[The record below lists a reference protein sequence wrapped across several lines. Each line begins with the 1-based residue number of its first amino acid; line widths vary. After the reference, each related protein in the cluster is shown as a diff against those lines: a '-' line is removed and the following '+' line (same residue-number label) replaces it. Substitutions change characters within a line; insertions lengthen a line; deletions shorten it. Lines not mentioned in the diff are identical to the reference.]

1 MTEQTTHRSPTA
13 GKRQVK
19 RLRVKRPP
27 KVCAAPARRR
37 RWLRMCVW
45 SGGSTFVLLAAAIAG
60 IYLLFSAGVLTVDMA
75 RPYVERTLEARLGAG
90 RTVQIGGIV
99 AERVPDGGIV
109 LHAADIT
116 VRDDDGD
123 LIATAPQAE
132 VALQDSW
139 LPWLMQPERVDLV
152 GVRLNVFIDAQ
163 GQLSISTEADA
174 ADGARVQPKLLTT
187 VQTVDPAADQ
197 TADPAAGPVPAPA
210 GAPAAAEG
218 APGVAA
224 AEGEVPTPFGPLR
237 IASLAA
243 LARQFDEG
251 GLDGGTLSEI
261 GLKEGILVIRN
272 EASGREWTFDDID
285 LSLSRPEQ
293 GGVTFDI
300 KAGGMDGPWS
310 ARATVGA
317 LNEGR
322 RDLELEVRD
331 LAPRDLLIAAGKAGA
346 DILATSPLSIDFV
359 ATIDPRGVL
368 LASSGRLAAG
378 AGELQLGSDAEGR
391 MLVDEAVLAFSL
403 DPAARRINL
412 TSVTAQAGPFGM
424 DLAGTV
430 DIPADSAGLWRLHT
444 HSARASFLGGGPHQT
459 KVPPF
464 VLDDIVFDLSFDPV
478 AQRASIDRGE
488 LKGPQ
493 GGITLGGALELAGP
507 APSLSMTVT
516 ATPMTATSLIRL
528 WPAVAAP
535 APRKWVYDHLIS
547 GDVSAARIFF
557 NAPLDSIGKKDNPL
571 ADEGLSINIAG
582 TNGRFI
588 PVPGLPP
595 IIDAD
600 VAVKITGRTAHVTV
614 AKAAMQTPG
623 GRRLEIGESI
633 FDISDTAPPK
643 PEAKVQVNVS
653 GQAAAAIELAGIPP
667 LRGPTYVP
675 IEPQSVSGTIKGTA
689 QISVKLSDNILP
701 SDIDYAFD
709 ATLSD
714 FGASKMVFDQNLDD
728 ATVRA
733 FVTQAAT
740 VARGQG
746 KFGGAPASF
755 DYSRPATG
763 DMTFALAAS
772 LDDAARQKL
781 GFELP
786 GMSGTLGVKLAG
798 AVGAKAKTADV
809 ELDLTAVKLSD
820 LVPGWTKP
828 AGKPAKMTAKA
839 VITPGGTRLD
849 DLVVTGQG
857 VDIRG
862 TVELDSKA
870 AVVSANLPTFKLSD
884 GDKASVKLDNAGG
897 TYKVT
902 VRGEVI
908 EARAFLKQLT
918 DTPPSGPGTSRPPDI
933 DLDIK
938 LGVVVGNN
946 GEAMR
951 DVVLVISRRN
961 GDLRAFSLGA
971 LVGRTGGVTGELKAQ
986 GNGRPQ
992 LRVATSDAGA
1002 LLRFIDLYPK
1012 IYGGDL
1018 WIDVDAPAGDGRPQ
1032 SGVIN
1037 VRDFVIRGEAGL
1049 DRLIAAAPATMRDGR
1064 PQPGSA
1070 ISFRKLQVD
1079 FQRSAQQI
1087 TLRDGAIWGPS
1098 IGSTFDGTLDLAN
1111 DRVSVRGTYVP
1122 AYGLNNLFSRL
1133 PVLGFFLGGGPN
1145 EGLVGVT
1152 YEIVGPVS
1160 GPTLRV
1166 NPISAVAP
1174 GFLRKIFEF
1183 RQAPDPTPPAVV
1195 PSR

>member
-1 MTEQTTHRSPTA
+1 MKEPTTHTSQTH
-13 GKRQVK
+13 GKRHARRPMK
-19 RLRVKRPP
+19 RLRVRQRARKL
-27 KVCAAPARRR
+27 CAEPAGRR
-37 RWLRMCVW
+37 RWLRYCAW
-45 SGGSTFVLLAAAIAG
+45 SGGSVFAVVVAVVSAV
-60 IYLLFSAGVLTVDMA
+60 YLLFSAGILTVDMA
-75 RPYVERTLEARLGAG
+75 RPYVESALEARLGAG

-99 AERVPDGGIV
+99 ADRARSGGIV

-116 VRDDDGD
+116 VRDADGD
-123 LIATAPQAE
+123 VIATAPQAE
-132 VALQDSW
+132 VALQDRW

-163 GQLSISTEADA
+163 GQLAISTDA
-174 ADGARVQPKLLTT
+174 GTMTDANVHPKALAT
-187 VQTVDPAADQ
+187 VPAAERGAVADVSPASSPGAAPAE
-197 TADPAAGPVPAPA
+197 TATPAPA
-210 GAPAAAEG
+210 PA
-218 APGVAA
+218 
-224 AEGEVPTPFGPLR
+224 TPFGPLR
-237 IASLAA
+237 LASLAA
-243 LARQFDEG
+243 LARQLDEG
-251 GLDGGTLSEI
+251 GLDGGALTEI
-261 GLKEGILVIRN
+261 GLKEGKVVIRDDT
-272 EASGREWTFDDID
+272 SGRQWTFDDID
-285 LSLSRPEQ
+285 LSLSRPAE
-293 GGVTFDI
+293 GGVTFNI

-317 LNEGR
+317 LVEGR

-346 DILATSPLSIDFV
+346 DILATSPLSVDLA
-359 ATIDPRGVL
+359 ATIDARGVV
-368 LASSGRLAAG
+368 LATTGRLAAG

-391 MLVDEAVLAFSL
+391 MLVDEAALAFSL
-403 DPAARRINL
+403 DPAGRVINL
-412 TSVTAQAGPFGM
+412 TSVNAQAGPFAM
-424 DLAGTV
+424 DLAGV
-430 DIPADSAGLWRLHT
+430 IRMPADRTGKWTLDTSA
-444 HSARASFLGGGPHQT
+444 ARASFIGGGPHQT
-459 KVPPF
+459 QVPPF
-464 VLDDIVFDLSFDPV
+464 VLDDIDLALSFDPV

-493 GGITLGGALELAGP
+493 GGITLGGALDLGAP
-507 APSLSMTVT
+507 VPSLSMKVS

-547 GDVSAARIFF
+547 GDVSAAEIAFD
-557 NAPLDSIGKKDNPL
+557 APLESIGKKDRPL
-571 ADEGLSINIAG
+571 PDEALSINITG
-582 TNGRFI
+582 TNGSFI

-595 IIDAD
+595 VINAD
-600 VAVKITGRTAHVTV
+600 VAVKITGRTAHVNV

-623 GRRLEIGESI
+623 KRQLDIGESV
-633 FDISDTAPPK
+633 FDISDTAPAK
-643 PEAKVQVNVS
+643 PEAKVRVAVK

-667 LRGPTYVP
+667 LRGPTFVP
-675 IEPQSVSGTIKGTA
+675 VEPQSVSGTIEGTA

-701 SDIDYAFD
+701 SDVDYAFD
-709 ATLSD
+709 ATLDD
-714 FGASKMVFDQNLDD
+714 FSASKVVLNQSLED
-728 ATVRA
+728 ATVQA

-740 VARGQG
+740 VARGEG

-755 DYSRPATG
+755 DYSRLVSG

-772 LDDAARQKL
+772 LDDAARAKL

-786 GMSGTLGVKLAG
+786 GMSGTLGVKLDG
-798 AVGAKAKTADV
+798 VVGAKGKTADV
-809 ELDLTAVKLSD
+809 EFDLTRVKLSD
-820 LVPGWTKP
+820 MVPGWTKP
-828 AGKPAKMTAKA
+828 AGKPARMTAKA
-839 VITPGGTRLD
+839 IMNSAGTRLD

-862 TVELDSKA
+862 SVDLDSKA
-870 AVVSANLPTFKLSD
+870 ALVSANLSTFQLSD
-884 GDKASVKLDNAGG
+884 GDKASVKVDHDDSV
-897 TYKVT
+897 YKVT

-908 EARAFLKQLT
+908 QARAFLKQLT
-918 DTPPSGPGTSRPPDI
+918 DTPPAGPGTARPADI
-933 DLDIK
+933 DLDVK

-946 GEAMR
+946 GETLREAA
-951 DVVLVISRRN
+951 LALSRRN
-961 GDLRAFSLGA
+961 GDLRAFSLAA
-971 LVGRTGGVTGELKAQ
+971 LVGRDGGVTGDLRAQ

-1018 WIDVDAPAGDGRPQ
+1018 WIDIDAPAGDGRPQ
-1032 SGVIN
+1032 NGVVN
-1037 VRDFVIRGEAGL
+1037 MRDFVIRGEAGL
-1049 DRLIAAAPATMRDGR
+1049 DRLIAAAPQTTRDGR

-1070 ISFRKLQVD
+1070 IPFRKLQVT

-1087 TLRDGAIWGPS
+1087 TLREGAIWGPT
-1098 IGSTFDGTLDLAN
+1098 IGSTFDGALDLAN

-1183 RQAPDPTPPAVV
+1183 REAPDPTPPAVV
-1195 PSR
+1195 PTR

>member
-1 MTEQTTHRSPTA
+1 M
-13 GKRQVK
+13 K

-27 KVCAAPARRR
+27 KVCAAPVRRRR
-37 RWLRMCVW
+37 RWLRLCAW
-45 SGGSTFVLLAAAIAG
+45 SGGSAFLVAAFATASV
-60 IYLLFSAGVLTVDMA
+60 YFLFSAGVLTVDMA

-90 RTVQIGGIV
+90 RTVQIGAII
-99 AERVPDGGIV
+99 AERAESGGIV
-109 LHAADIT
+109 LHANDIT

-123 LIATAPQAE
+123 VIATAPQAE

-163 GQLSISTEADA
+163 GQLAISAEADA
-174 ADGARVQPKLLTT
+174 ADGARAQPKLLAT
-187 VQTVDPAADQ
+187 VPTAEPAA
-197 TADPAAGPVPAPA
+197 AGE
-210 GAPAAAEG
+210 APAASAGE
-218 APGVAA
+218 PAA
-224 AEGEVPTPFGPLR
+224 APAPQVTTPFGPLR
-237 IASLAA
+237 LASLAA
-243 LARQFDEG
+243 LARQFDQG

-261 GLKEGILVIRN
+261 GLKEGIVVIRN

-285 LSLSRPEQ
+285 LSLSRPAE
-293 GGVTFDI
+293 GGITFDI

-310 ARATVGA
+310 ARATLGSLVD
-317 LNEGR
+317 GR
-322 RDLELEVRD
+322 RDLELQVRD

-346 DILATSPLSIDFV
+346 DILATSPLSADLS
-359 ATIDPRGVL
+359 ATIDARGVV
-368 LASSGRLAAG
+368 LATSGRLAAG
-378 AGELQLGSDAEGR
+378 AGELQLGSDEEGR
-391 MLVDEAVLAFSL
+391 MLIDEAVLAFTL

-430 DIPADSAGLWRLHT
+430 EIPADPVSPWRLHT
-444 HSARASFLGGGPHQT
+444 QTARASFLGGGPHQNE
-459 KVPPF
+459 VPPF
-464 VLDDIVFDLSFDPV
+464 VLDDIVMDLSFDPV
-478 AQRASIDRGE
+478 AQRASIERGD

-493 GGITLGGALELAGP
+493 GGITLGGVLELAGP
-507 APSLSMTVT
+507 KPSLSMNVT
-516 ATPMTATSLIRL
+516 ATPMSATSLIRL

-547 GDVSAARIFF
+547 GDVSAASIFF
-557 NAPLDSIGKKDNPL
+557 NAPLDSIGKKNNPL
-571 ADEGLSINIAG
+571 ADDGLHIAITG
-582 TNGRFI
+582 TKGRFI

-595 IIDAD
+595 VIDAD
-600 VAVKITGRTAHVTV
+600 VVVKITGRTAHVTV
-614 AKAAMQTPG
+614 AKAAMETPG
-623 GRRLEIGESI
+623 ERRLEIGESI
-633 FDISDTAPPK
+633 FDISDTAPPQ
-643 PEAKVQVNVS
+643 PEGKVQVKVS
-653 GQAAAAIELAGIPP
+653 GPAAAAIELAAIPP

-675 IEPQSVSGTIKGTA
+675 VDPQNVSGTIEGTA
-689 QISVKLSDNILP
+689 QISIKLSDNIQP
-701 SDIDYAFD
+701 ADVDYAFD

-714 FGASKMVFDQNLDD
+714 FAAAKMVLNQNLTD

-733 FVTQAAT
+733 FITQAAT
-740 VARGQG
+740 VARGEG

-755 DYSRPATG
+755 EFNRPAVG
-763 DMTFALAAS
+763 DVTFAVAAS
-772 LDDAARQKL
+772 LDDTARQKL
-781 GFELP
+781 GFDIP
-786 GMSGTLGVKLAG
+786 GMLGPLGVKLSG
-798 AVGAKAKTADV
+798 EVGPKAKTVDV
-809 ELDLTAVKLSD
+809 ELDLTKVKLLD

-828 AGKPAKMTAKA
+828 AGKPARMTATAHITDK
-839 VITPGGTRLD
+839 VIRLD
-849 DLVVTGQG
+849 DLAVSGQG

-862 TVELDSKA
+862 TVELDPKGG
-870 AVVSANLPTFKLSD
+870 VLSANLPTFKLAD
-884 GDKASVKLDNAGG
+884 GDKANVKLENVDG

-902 VRGEVI
+902 VRGDVI
-908 EARAFLKQLT
+908 EARAFLKQVT
-918 DTPPSGPGTSRPPDI
+918 DTPPSGPGTARPPDI
-933 DLDIK
+933 DLDVK
-938 LGVVVGNN
+938 LGVVAGNN
-946 GEAMR
+946 GETMR
-951 DVVLVISRRN
+951 DVALLLSRRN
-961 GDLRAFSLGA
+961 GELRTFSLGA
-971 LVGRTGGVTGELKAQ
+971 LVGRSGGVTGELTAQ

-1018 WIDVDAPAGDGRPQ
+1018 WVDIDAPGGGRPQ

-1049 DRLIAAAPATMRDGR
+1049 DRLIAAAPQTGRDGR

-1070 ISFRKLQVD
+1070 ISFRKLQVN

-1133 PVLGFFLGGGPN
+1133 PVVGFFLGGGPN

-1183 RQAPDPTPPAVV
+1183 RQAPDPTPPAVI
-1195 PSR
+1195 PTR

>member
-1 MTEQTTHRSPTA
+1 MKEQTTHRSPTA

-27 KVCAAPARRR
+27 RVCAAPARRR
-37 RWLRMCVW
+37 RWLRLCAW
-45 SGGSTFVLLAAAIAG
+45 SGGSAFLIAAATIVSV
-60 IYLLFSAGVLTVDMA
+60 YLLFSAGILTVDMA

-90 RTVQIGGIV
+90 RTVQIGAII
-99 AERVPDGGIV
+99 AERAKSGGIV
-109 LHAADIT
+109 LHANDIT

-152 GVRLNVFIDAQ
+152 GVRLNVFIDAE
-163 GQLSISTEADA
+163 GQLAISTEANA
-174 ADGARVQPKLLTT
+174 PDGARAQPKLLAT
-187 VQTVDPAADQ
+187 VP
-197 TADPAAGPVPAPA
+197 TAE
-210 GAPAAAEG
+210 PAAA
-218 APGVAA
+218 APAEATAPTDPGEPVTPGEPATVPDAPVA
-224 AEGEVPTPFGPLR
+224 TPFGPLR

-243 LARQFDEG
+243 LARQFDQG

-261 GLKEGILVIRN
+261 GLKEGIVVIRN
-272 EASGREWTFDDID
+272 EVSGREWTFDDID
-285 LSLSRPEQ
+285 LSLSRPAA

-310 ARATVGA
+310 ARATLGA
-317 LNEGR
+317 LVEGR
-322 RDLELEVRD
+322 RDLELDVRD

-346 DILATSPLSIDFV
+346 DILANSPLSAYLA
-359 ATIDPRGVL
+359 ATIDARGVV
-368 LASSGRLAAG
+368 LAANGRLAVG
-378 AGELQLGSDAEGR
+378 AGELQLGSDEEGR
-391 MLVDEAVLAFSL
+391 MLIDEASLVFTL

-412 TSVTAQAGPFGM
+412 TSVTAQAGPFAM

-430 DIPADSAGLWRLHT
+430 EIPADRAGLWRLHT
-444 HSARASFLGGGPHQT
+444 QAARASFLGGGPHQNE
-459 KVPPF
+459 VPPF
-464 VLDDIVFDLSFDPV
+464 VLDDIVIDLSFDPV
-478 AQRASIDRGE
+478 AQRASIDRGD

-507 APSLSMTVT
+507 TPSLSMNVN

-547 GDVSAARIFF
+547 GDVSQASIFF

-571 ADEGLSINIAG
+571 ADEGLNIAITG
-582 TNGRFI
+582 TKGRFI

-595 IIDAD
+595 VIDAD
-600 VAVKITGRTAHVTV
+600 VVVKITGRTAHVSV
-614 AKAAMQTPG
+614 AKAAMETPG
-623 GRRLEIGESI
+623 QRRLEIAESI

-643 PEAKVQVNVS
+643 PEAKVQVKVS
-653 GQAAAAIELAGIPP
+653 GPAAAAIELAGIPP

-675 IEPQSVSGTIKGTA
+675 IDPQAVSGTVDGTA
-689 QISVKLSDNILP
+689 QISVKLSDNIPP

-709 ATLSD
+709 ATLED
-714 FGASKMVFDQNLDD
+714 FAAAKMVFNQNLTD

-740 VARGQG
+740 VARGEG

-755 DYSRPATG
+755 EYNRPATG
-763 DMTFALAAS
+763 DVTFAVAAS
-772 LDDAARQKL
+772 LDDSARQKL

-786 GMSGTLGVKLAG
+786 GMAGPLGVKLAG
-798 AVGAKAKTADV
+798 VVGAKVKTVDV
-809 ELDLTAVKLSD
+809 ELDLTKTKLVD

-828 AGKPAKMTAKA
+828 AGKAAKMTAKA
-839 VITPGGTRLD
+839 HITDKVTRLD
-849 DLVVTGQG
+849 DLVVSGQG

-862 TVELDSKA
+862 TVDLDPKGG
-870 AVVSANLPTFKLSD
+870 VLSANLPTFKLAD
-884 GDKASVKLDNAGG
+884 GDKANLKLENVDG

-918 DTPPSGPGTSRPPDI
+918 DTPPSGPGTARPPDV
-933 DLDIK
+933 DLDVK
-938 LGVVVGNN
+938 LGVVAGNN
-946 GEAMR
+946 GETMR
-951 DVVLVISRRN
+951 DLVLVLSRRA
-961 GDLRAFSLGA
+961 GELRSFSLGA
-971 LVGRTGGVTGELKAQ
+971 LVGRSGGVTGELRTQ

-1012 IYGGDL
+1012 IQGGDL
-1018 WIDVDAPAGDGRPQ
+1018 WVDVDAPGGGRPQ

-1049 DRLIAAAPATMRDGR
+1049 DRLIAAAPQAVSDGR

-1070 ISFRKLQVD
+1070 IAFRKLQVN

-1133 PVLGFFLGGGPN
+1133 PVVGFFLGGGPN

-1195 PSR
+1195 PTR

>member
-1 MTEQTTHRSPTA
+1 MNEPTTQRSETR
-13 GKRQVK
+13 GKRHVK
-19 RLRVKRPP
+19 RLRVRRARKL
-27 KVCAAPARRR
+27 CAAPTGRR
-37 RWLRMCVW
+37 RWLRYCAW
-45 SGGSTFVLLAAAIAG
+45 SGGSVFAVVAAIAVTV
-60 IYLLFSAGVLTVDMA
+60 YLLFSTGILTVDMA
-75 RPYVERTLEARLGAG
+75 RPYVESTLEARLGAG

-99 AERVPDGGIV
+99 ADRAPHGGII

-123 LIATAPQAE
+123 VIATAPQAE

-163 GQLSISTEADA
+163 GQLSISTDGGGDSAGATVHPKALATVPASELAAVPEAA
-174 ADGARVQPKLLTT
+174 
-187 VQTVDPAADQ
+187 
-197 TADPAAGPVPAPA
+197 PAPA
-210 GAPAAAEG
+210 AEGVPAEAAALPGG
-218 APGVAA
+218 AETV
-224 AEGEVPTPFGPLR
+224 TPFGPLR
-237 IASLAA
+237 LASLAA
-243 LARQFDEG
+243 LARQLDQG
-251 GLDGGTLSEI
+251 GLDGGKLSEI
-261 GLKEGILVIRN
+261 GLKEGVVIIRN
-272 EASGREWTFDDID
+272 EASGRQWTFDDID
-285 LSLSRPEQ
+285 LSLSRPAE
-293 GGVTFDI
+293 GGVTFNI
-300 KAGGMDGPWS
+300 TAGGMDGPWS

-317 LNEGR
+317 LVDGQ

-346 DILATSPLSIDFV
+346 DILATSPLSVDLA
-359 ATIDPRGVL
+359 ATIDARGVV
-368 LASSGRLAAG
+368 LATTGRLAAG
-378 AGELQLGSDAEGR
+378 AGELQVGPDADGR
-391 MLVDEAVLAFSL
+391 MLIDEAALAFSL

-412 TSVTAQAGPFGM
+412 TSVTAQAGPFAM
-424 DLAGTV
+424 DLAGV
-430 DIPADSAGLWRLHT
+430 VQMPADRAGNWQLQTR
-444 HSARASFLGGGPHQT
+444 SARASFIGGGPHQSQ
-459 KVPPF
+459 VPPF
-464 VLDDIVFDLSFDPV
+464 VLDDIALDLSFDPV
-478 AQRASIDRGE
+478 AQRATIDRGD

-493 GGITLGGALELAGP
+493 GGITLGGALDLGAP
-507 APSLSMTVT
+507 VPSLSMSVS
-516 ATPMTATSLIRL
+516 ATPMTVPSLIRL

-547 GDVSAARIFF
+547 GEVSAAEISFD
-557 NAPLDSIGKKDNPL
+557 APLDSIGNDDRPL
-571 ADEGLSINIAG
+571 ADEALRINITG

-595 IIDAD
+595 IMDAD
-600 VAVKITGRTAHVTV
+600 VAVKITGRTAHVKV

-623 GRRLEIGESI
+623 DRRLDIGESI
-633 FDISDTAPPK
+633 FDISDTAPDK
-643 PEAKVQVNVS
+643 PEAKVRVNVS
-653 GQAAAAIELAGIPP
+653 GPAAAAIELAGIPP

-675 IEPQSVSGTIKGTA
+675 VEAQTVSGTIKGTA
-689 QISVKLSDNILP
+689 QISVKLSDNIQP

-709 ATLSD
+709 ATLDD
-714 FGASKMVFDQNLDD
+714 FGASKMVLNQNLDD

-755 DYSRPATG
+755 DYSRSATG

-786 GMSGTLGVKLAG
+786 GMSGTLGVKLNG
-798 AVGAKAKTADV
+798 VVGAKGKTADV
-809 ELDLTAVKLSD
+809 ELDLTGVKLAD

-828 AGKPAKMTAKA
+828 AGKPARMTAKA
-839 VITPGGTRLD
+839 IMNASGTRLD

-862 TVELDSKA
+862 TVELDAKA
-870 AVVSANLPTFKLSD
+870 ALVSANLPTFQLSD
-884 GDKASVKLDNAGG
+884 GDKASVKLENNDGA
-897 TYKVT
+897 YKVT

-908 EARAFLKQLT
+908 QARAFLKQLT
-918 DTPPSGPGTSRPPDI
+918 DKPVAGAGAAKPGDI
-933 DLDIK
+933 DLDVK

-946 GEAMR
+946 GETMR
-951 DVVLVISRRN
+951 EVALVISRRN
-961 GDLRAFSLGA
+961 GDLRAFSLAA
-971 LVGRTGGVTGELKAQ
+971 LVGREGGVTGNMRAQ
-986 GNGRPQ
+986 ANGRPQ

-1012 IYGGDL
+1012 IYGGDF

-1032 SGVIN
+1032 TGVIN
-1037 VRDFVIRGEAGL
+1037 MRDFVIRGEQGL

-1070 ISFRKLQVD
+1070 ISFRKLQVE

-1111 DRVSVRGTYVP
+1111 DRVAVRGTYVP

-1195 PSR
+1195 PTR